1 MATKRLL
8 VFKLSVVAV
17 LSIVAVMALVGAT
30 GGGSDG
36 GQGGPTVE
44 RVPESVAATS
54 SLWPINARGQTYG
67 VAVGNAEADLVGAVA
82 TNQKV
87 GYALRTELDGP
98 KPSSPEEALRWQ
110 AEQADKSRFVPVY
123 ESDGVTQIGVFRIGG
138 PGSGS
143 Q

>member
-1 MATKRLL
+1 MATKPLL
-8 VFKLSVVAV
+8 LLKLSVAAV
-17 LSIVAVMALVGAT
+17 LSIVAVMALVGAR
-30 GGGSDG
+30 GGLGDG
-36 GQGGPTVE
+36 GPGRPTAE

-67 VAVGNAEADLVGAVA
+67 VAVGNAEADLMGAVA

-87 GYALRTELDGP
+87 GYVDRKELNGP

-110 AEQADKSRFVPVY
+110 AEQAGRSRVIPVY
-123 ESDGVTQIGVFRIGG
+123 ESDGVTQIGVFHIGG
-138 PGSGS
+138 PESG